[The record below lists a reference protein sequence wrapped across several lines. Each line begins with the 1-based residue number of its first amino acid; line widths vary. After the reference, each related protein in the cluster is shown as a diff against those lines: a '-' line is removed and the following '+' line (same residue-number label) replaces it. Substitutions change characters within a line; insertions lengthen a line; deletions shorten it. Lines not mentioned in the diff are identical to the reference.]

1 MQLNYSYL
9 KILKLKINSLFLVML
24 FCALLA
30 IRVFSL
36 PFFLN
41 AKSPIF
47 AVGFFEK
54 PHELTKDLKR
64 PPFAKIVK
72 WGNFVTG
79 IKIFTQNNLIISIV
93 LTWYLPIV
101 NLALFLPFLTH
112 SRYFFCKWF
121 KFCYFILYVTNVTY
135 LTPQNMFL
143 EDLRYSRNFLIPRQP
158 WCW

>member
-9 KILKLKINSLFLVML
+9 KILKLKINSLFLVTL

-101 NLALFLPFLTH
+101 NLALFLPVLTH
-112 SRYFFCKWF
+112 SRQFFVNDSNS
-121 KFCYFILYVTNVTY
+121 VTLFY
-135 LTPQNMFL
+135 MLLMLHIWLHRICF
-143 EDLRYSRNFLIPRQP
+143 
-158 WCW
+158 